1 MIITN
6 IFQSLIAVISS
17 QSTFFILNFFGRF
30 RHNLKL
36 PMKYLCGIHRTTYY
50 GTSTFD
56 TSKFQSLI
64 YNLLLTTNLQSKM
77 YLLL

>member
-17 QSTFFILNFFGRF
+17 QSTFFVHNFFGRF

-36 PMKYLCGIHRTTYY
+36 LIKYLCGLHRTKYY

-56 TSKFQSLI
+56 TSKFSI
-64 YNLLLTTNLQSKM
+64 FNIPSIINYKSTI
-77 YLLL
+77 